1 MATHVGRR
9 PRQVLSAS
17 SVKYILLF
25 DVKIMYVVS
34 FLCDNESLFMQNH
47 LERIFSSSLVNA
59 ISKLKFL

>member
-1 MATHVGRR
+1 MATHDGRR

-34 FLCDNESLFMQNH
+34 FLCDNESLFMQSH
-47 LERIFSSSLVNA
+47 LERIFSYSLVNA